1 VTTGDPAQE
10 RPLTL
15 IDTHCH
21 LDDASF
27 ADDLPT
33 VIERSRAAGGIAWV
47 NVGYAPCRWDASIGL
62 SRRIPGMAHML
73 GVHPSHAQAWNDR
86 VAECLAERL
95 VASGA
100 CAVGEIGLDFY
111 RDNASLDVQRRALI
125 DQLAIARDLGLPAV
139 LHLRDAEDEILE
151 ILAGEASLPPLV
163 FHSFDGSERLTRAA
177 VEQVDLEAGIV
188 GDRDRARGI
197 GDGARLKDRVFDE
210 RRAGLLRKLHA
221 QLRRGANRDSWPEER
236 PQFGELALV
245 PGGDHYGPPSDGSG
259 RGRSVHDGSR
269 LPKQRSALRVVWWAI
284 VPIDWPRCD
293 ARKAATVSTCA
304 GVLRRSFWRAGTRYG
319 ESVSSTIRSS
329 GMWVS

>member
-1 VTTGDPAQE
+1 MTTGDPAQE

-33 VIERSRAAGGIAWV
+33 VIERSRAAGVIAWV

-62 SRRIPGMAHML
+62 SRRIPGMVHML

-177 VEQVDLEAGIV
+177 VELDATVGVGGLATRQKSTALRDQLTHIPLDRIVLETDSPYLV
-188 GDRDRARGI
+188 PARQ
-197 GDGARLKDRVFDE
+197 KDRRNTPAHVLTVAAFLASHLGQSIGTIAQQTTRNAE
-210 RRAGLLRKLHA
+210 RCFGSLL
-221 QLRRGANRDSWPEER
+221 
-236 PQFGELALV
+236 
-245 PGGDHYGPPSDGSG
+245 PS
-259 RGRSVHDGSR
+259 
-269 LPKQRSALRVVWWAI
+269 
-284 VPIDWPRCD
+284 
-293 ARKAATVSTCA
+293 
-304 GVLRRSFWRAGTRYG
+304 
-319 ESVSSTIRSS
+319 
-329 GMWVS
+329 